1 MPYRLSLSREVY
13 RTINRL
19 PGNIR
24 QRIRRVI
31 ASLAENPRPDSAKAM
46 EQDLES
52 YYRIRVNDY
61 RIIYT
66 IDDDVVLVEIIRVVR
81 RTPRTYE
88 DLT

>member
-13 RTINRL
+13 RAINRL
-19 PGNIR
+19 PGNVR

-46 EQDLES
+46 VEDLES

-81 RTPRTYE
+81 RTPQTYE

>member
-19 PGNIR
+19 PGNVR

-31 ASLAENPRPDSAKAM
+31 AGLAENPRPDSAKAM
-46 EQDLES
+46 EADLES